1 MTLQQQLSELRSQRI
16 DNYNTLYAKKKEEL
30 ESLANE
36 HRDLM
41 HWHEDFQYMLPRLVE
56 ACSKAKLEIV
66 NISGS
71 NKKLTLD
78 CNPKGFSKMEE
89 HNYTKVHVRRRG
101 ERAKKIQNTIKEN
114 YECSSVNCNEYSLEG
129 NGFILIEIIF
139 KF

>member
-1 MTLQQQLSELRSQRI
+1 MTLQQQLSELRSKRI
-16 DNYNTLYAKKKEEL
+16 DNYNKIYSTKKAEIDAL
-30 ESLANE
+30 VNE

-71 NKKLTLD
+71 NKKLMLD

-89 HNYTKVHVRRRG
+89 HHYFEAHRNRRRQ
-101 ERAKKIQNTIKEN
+101 RAEKIQNTIKEN
-114 YECSSVNCNEYSLEG
+114 YQCKSVHCNEFSLEG
-129 NGFILIEIIF
+129 SGFILIEIYA
-139 KF
+139 

>member
-16 DNYNTLYAKKKEEL
+16 DNYNKAYAEAKEKL
-30 ESLANE
+30 EALTNK

-66 NISGS
+66 NIFGS
-71 NKKLTLD
+71 NKKIMLD

-89 HNYTKVHVRRRG
+89 HNYSKAHRNRRSQRV
-101 ERAKKIQNTIKEN
+101 EKIQNTIKEN
-114 YECSSVNCNEYSLEG
+114 YQCESVHCNEYSLEG
-129 NGFILIEIIF
+129 NGFILIEIYA
-139 KF
+139 